1 MRESIKDKVA
11 IVGMGCSRFGERWD
25 AGIEDLI
32 REAAF
37 EALQDAGI
45 ELKDVQAIWLGTIGV
60 GATGTGLIASTALHT
75 ICSGDEG
82 GECLRFRTGGL
93 EGGYLWGGF

>member
-45 ELKDVQAIWLGTIGV
+45 ELKDVQAIWLGTIGEV
-60 GATGTGLIASTALHT
+60 QRAQA
-75 ICSGDEG
+75 
-82 GECLRFRTGGL
+82 
-93 EGGYLWGGF
+93 